1 MSRRKGRTE
10 PPADHGLFGPG
21 SVTWKVHVEHIMW
34 VAGVRAL
41 YLQSLNARVMRGTFQ
56 NSALFDRK
64 RAWARF
70 MRTAEFVT
78 VRTYGPMAEV
88 ERQAAR
94 VRAIHA
100 ALTGY
105 DPDTGE
111 TFRLDEPAGL
121 LWVHCGEIDSYVDVA
136 RRSGVLSS
144 DAEADAYV
152 AESRRAAE
160 VVGIPPGDAPASRA
174 ELAAYF
180 DRVRPTLYACPEAR
194 RGLVNSFH
202 PPFPLQ
208 LAPLRLAVPSLNVL
222 AFNTLPGWARRM
234 YGVPTLPMSDVTT
247 TLALRVVRQATAVL
261 PRPPIPQVSVA
272 PTVAV

>member
-1 MSRRKGRTE
+1 MSRGTRRSK
-10 PPADHGLFGPG
+10 PPADQGLFGPG
-21 SVTWKVHVEHIMW
+21 SVTWKVHVEHLMW
-34 VAGVRAL
+34 VAGIRAL
-41 YLQSLNARVMRGTFQ
+41 YLQSLHPRVMRGTFQ

-78 VRTYGPMAEV
+78 VRTYGPTVEV

-100 ALTGY
+100 SLTGY

-136 RRSGVLSS
+136 RRAGILSS

-160 VVGIPPGDAPASRA
+160 VVGIPLADAPASRA

-180 DRVRPTLYACPEAR
+180 DDVRPSLYACPEAR
-194 RGLVNSFH
+194 RGLLNSFN
-202 PPFPLQ
+202 PPFPLR

-234 YGVPTLPMSDVTT
+234 YGVPPLPLSDATT
-247 TLALRVVRQATAVL
+247 TLTLRALRQATAVL
-261 PRPPIPQVSVA
+261 PRPTPQVLVDR
-272 PTVAV
+272 